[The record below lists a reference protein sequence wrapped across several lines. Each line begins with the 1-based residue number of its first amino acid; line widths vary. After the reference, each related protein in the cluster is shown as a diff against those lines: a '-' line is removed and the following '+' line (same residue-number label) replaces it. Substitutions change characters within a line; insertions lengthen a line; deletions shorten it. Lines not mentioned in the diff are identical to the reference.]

1 MEGKIFLKIK
11 YIFKKKTYGYSMHL
25 SDLEDL
31 SVTCL
36 EEQIQ
41 FLRTF
46 LSTEQRNHDNYF
58 SKFKC
63 IITYSIL
70 K

>member
-1 MEGKIFLKIK
+1 
-11 YIFKKKTYGYSMHL
+11 MHL

-31 SVTCL
+31 GVIMCL

-41 FLRTF
+41 FLRSF
-46 LSTEQRNHDNYF
+46 LPTEQRNHDNYF

-63 IITYSIL
+63 IITYSIPR
-70 K
+70 